1 MPTSEALGSVIVVS
15 IGGLDNPKVAVFG
28 KPKANGKG
36 ALNPEYEP
44 LAPNRLRDRADFP
57 EGEIHIRKEKRFS
70 WTFFFVEECF

>member
-1 MPTSEALGSVIVVS
+1 MWVKIRKDLGGPFLEIV
-15 IGGLDNPKVAVFG
+15 GAVFG